1 MSKIDAIDLT
11 KQQHEN
17 ENNGNI
23 MAIWQQQ
30 WQQQQQI
37 WQTTNMAN
45 NKYIAFLAIKRFFYF
60 LKIYNHG
67 KNFQFQQQQPTIT
80 KKMEGFTN
88 MW

>member
-30 WQQQQQI
+30 WQQQQQQQQQQI

-45 NKYIAFLAIKRFFYF
+45 NKYIAFLTIKRFFYF
-60 LKIYNHG
+60 L
-67 KNFQFQQQQPTIT
+67 
-80 KKMEGFTN
+80 
-88 MW
+88 